1 MIHGFKLGSAIECK
15 TVCSPLAAAGGGSDL
30 EWDCGASGLTGPAR
44 LLGHLRVNPTRGEPT
59 GPGVPGPPLKDT
71 IPSREGVE
79 GADTGPAGSTDTGS
93 GSPAATTIGLT
104 DSVVTLGPEVARE
117 VASSGSTSP
126 SLWVLDR
133 VRLAAI
139 TNTGSKSSVLN
150 MYS

>member
-1 MIHGFKLGSAIECK
+1 
-15 TVCSPLAAAGGGSDL
+15 VVGGSDL
-30 EWDCGASGLTGPAR
+30 EGDCGVSGLAGPVR
-44 LLGHLRVNPTRGEPT
+44 LRGLLRVDPPRGEPT
-59 GPGVPGPPLKDT
+59 GPGVTVPPLEDR

-79 GADTGPAGSTDTGS
+79 GADTGPADSADTGS

-104 DSVVTLGPEVARE
+104 DSVVITLGPEMARE

-126 SLWVLDR
+126 SLWVLER

-139 TNTGSKSSVLN
+139 TNTICEYSVLS